1 MKYLQKIVVFVC
13 LACGIFA
20 CGTRE
25 RSNNA
30 EIKFKT
36 TEINFGKLEFN
47 GNGNCSFIFTNPGNT
62 PLVIQHVKT
71 SCGCTVPE
79 WPNKPIK
86 PGKTSEIKINYD
98 TKHPGAFNKTI
109 TVFYNGKNSPA
120 TLFIKGDV
128 EYPKEMSS
136 EI

>member
-1 MKYLQKIVVFVC
+1 MNC
-13 LACGIFA
+13 
-20 CGTRE
+20 
-25 RSNNA
+25 NNSTFNNKA
-30 EIKFKT
+30 EITFNF
-36 TEINFGKLEFN
+36 TEYYFGELEFN

-98 TKHPGAFNKTI
+98 TKHAGAFYKTI

-120 TLFIKGDV
+120 TLFIKGEV